1 MPEDFDDG
9 ALSKIIRDA
18 CRRVMAAADREEER
32 WAREHLTVMSNV
44 VLESFGDRLDE
55 RSFTKMTPFH
65 IISLRGQL
73 QRKNGFLR
81 SALALCRFAHRIAYF
96 DQKTA
101 DAALIVMQAIGR
113 PQVYRYHCL
122 PKAEIVEQIS
132 ELSEITLDAMEW
144 AKEGLYGEGDMDF
157 SDYETKYRLT

>member
-81 SALALCRFAHRIAYF
+81 SALALGQFAHRRVSLE
-96 DQKTA
+96 QEVA
-101 DAALIVMQAIGR
+101 DSALIVMQAIGR
-113 PQVYRYHCL
+113 PQIYRYHCL
-122 PKAEIVEQIS
+122 PRDEIVEQIS
-132 ELSEITLDAMEW
+132 ELSEITRDAMDW
-144 AKEGLYGEGDMDF
+144 AKEGLYGEGDAALF
-157 SDYETKYRLT
+157 DYERKYRLT